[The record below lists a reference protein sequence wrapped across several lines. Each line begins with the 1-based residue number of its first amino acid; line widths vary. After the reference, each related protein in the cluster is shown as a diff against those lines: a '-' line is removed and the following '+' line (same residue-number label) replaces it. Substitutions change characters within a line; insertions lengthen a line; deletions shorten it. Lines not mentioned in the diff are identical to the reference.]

1 MRRMLRGVRRGS
13 VCAVIAAIA
22 GVARPVAAHGP
33 PAAVNG
39 IAARDD
45 AGPRVVT
52 LTEGL
57 AVRLESGWRWVCP
70 SAFGASPSLM
80 PPAQSVD
87 GKRTFVV
94 GQYDLFVLESDGQ
107 VVAQS
112 RPDLSRQSVLQLAPL
127 GGRLYALRYTGDAS
141 DVVALD
147 APDAGAIWREEVSY
161 QSITPDGDS
170 LWVARV
176 VGAVGYAVRLTVDG
190 SVAETLTFAVDEG
203 DRIVAVQ
210 RVAGAVYVN
219 AVTAAAGGTLVRL
232 DPDGGTPALVL
243 SSNAPISGPVAAGGS
258 SAWAASDLSLQA
270 ISADGATP
278 RPSAYPVTCVA
289 GAGDAAILCTQ
300 TRLFNLDSTG
310 PQAEIF
316 NLASL
321 VGPEP
326 YPEAGQVCSLE
337 WEVFDWDLSRAGIT
351 VPLDPAD
358 AGSGVA
364 SSSGGGC
371 AVGRDPKSPWVAIT
385 FAGLLL
391 ARRRA
396 GKKARGS
403 TRLVRL

>member
-1 MRRMLRGVRRGS
+1 M
-13 VCAVIAAIA
+13 AALA

-57 AVRLESGWRWVCP
+57 GVRLQSGWRWICP

-94 GQYDLFVLESDGQ
+94 GEYDLFVLESDGE

-127 GGRLYALRYTGDAS
+127 GGRLYALRFTGDTS
-141 DVVALD
+141 DIVVLD
-147 APDAGAIWREEVSY
+147 APDAGAIWHEEVSY

-176 VGAVGYAVRLTVDG
+176 VNTEGYAVRLTADG
-190 SVAETLTFAVDEG
+190 SVAETLTFAVDAG
-203 DRIVAVQ
+203 DRIVGVQ

-219 AVTAAAGGTLVRL
+219 SVTAAAGGTLVRL
-232 DPDGGTPALVL
+232 DPDGGMPALVL

-278 RPSAYPVTCVA
+278 HPTAYPVTCVA

-300 TRLFNLDSTG
+300 TQLFGLDSTG
-310 PQAEIF
+310 PQGEIF

-321 VGPEP
+321 QGPQP
-326 YPEAGQVCSLE
+326 YPDAGQYCSLE
-337 WEVFDWDLSRAGIT
+337 WEVFDWDLSRAGVT

-358 AGSGVA
+358 AGSGMA
-364 SSSGGGC
+364 ASSGGGC
-371 AVGRDPKSPWVAIT
+371 AVARDRQSPWIPIA

-391 ARRRA
+391 ARRRSST
-396 GKKARGS
+396 KARGS
-403 TRLVRL
+403 TRLAIEPAR